1 MVSNLNKEKENNK
14 ENYNDENFS
23 VGKSADSNKIISIS
37 GINNFNDEAFENI
50 IKEFLNINDFPKE
63 SKEKIN
69 LLKKFI
75 SIYKKIKDDNNKL
88 NNFLKKISEKLTESY
103 DDIKVNNLIIILSNY
118 LD

>member
-1 MVSNLNKEKENNK
+1 
-14 ENYNDENFS
+14 

-63 SKEKIN
+63 SKEKIS

-75 SIYKKIKDDNNKL
+75 SIYKKIKDDSHKL

-103 DDIKVNNLIIILSNY
+103 DDIKVIYY
-118 LD
+118 LAVIKN

>member
-1 MVSNLNKEKENNK
+1 M
-14 ENYNDENFS
+14 
-23 VGKSADSNKIISIS
+23 GKSADSNKIISIS

-63 SKEKIN
+63 SKEKIS

-75 SIYKKIKDDNNKL
+75 SIYKKIKDDSHKL

-103 DDIKVNNLIIILSNY
+103 DDIKVIYY
-118 LD
+118 LAVIKN